1 MLVKKQTGVLSCIYR
16 STLCTQDLIPAR
28 KTSAWSDGSVPAV
41 ERVLPPE
48 RFKKCYDISMIID
61 DEKLQRT
68 LENAK
73 SHTDTE
79 VTEILTKAREL
90 KGLSLQEAAVL
101 LNITDEKLLQE
112 LFHAAKYVKEEIYGN
127 RIVLFAPLYISN
139 ICTNECVYCAFR
151 KSNTSLK
158 RHASSREEITQEVT
172 ALLQQGHKRI
182 LMVAGEAYPGGGL
195 QYVYDSIKAIYDT
208 RWNGQNI
215 RRVNVNIA
223 PLVQEEFEELKKCNI
238 GTYQLFQETYH
249 KQTYEQLHLE
259 GAKKDYQFRLDAMDR
274 ALKAGIND
282 VGIGPLLGLYD
293 YKYEI
298 LATLEHAF
306 YLDQTYGVGPHTISI
321 PRIEPAEGSDYSLH
335 PPYQLTDM
343 DFKKVVAVLRL
354 AVPYTGIILSTR
366 ESAQMRNECMEL
378 GVSQI
383 SAASRVNPGGY
394 SYDKDNGSQFTL
406 TDERT
411 LAEVIDALAD
421 AKHMPSFCTGCYR
434 LGRVGKD
441 FMDLAKP
448 GLIKKHCLPNAM
460 FTFAEYLEDFAPE
473 ALKTKGYALI
483 ESTTQE
489 NFEEGGAIRKMIE
502 TNLANI
508 KNGKRDLYF

>member
-1 MLVKKQTGVLSCIYR
+1 
-16 STLCTQDLIPAR
+16 
-28 KTSAWSDGSVPAV
+28 
-41 ERVLPPE
+41 
-48 RFKKCYDISMIID
+48 MIID

-68 LENAK
+68 LEEAR
-73 SHTDTE
+73 SHTDAE
-79 VTEILTKAREL
+79 VTDILSKAKNLHGITLR
-90 KGLSLQEAAVL
+90 EAAVL
-101 LNITDEKLLQE
+101 LNITDKNLLQK
-112 LFHAAKYVKEEIYGN
+112 LFDAAKYVKEAIYGN

-139 ICTNECVYCAFR
+139 ICTNECIYCAFR

-158 RHASSREEITQEVT
+158 RHASTREEIHQEVT
-172 ALLQQGHKRI
+172 ELLKQGHKRI

-195 QYVYDSIKAIYDT
+195 QYVYDSIKAIYET

-223 PLVQEEFEELKKCNI
+223 PLVQEEFEELKKCGI

-249 KQTYEQLHLE
+249 KETYEKLHLA

-298 LATLEHAF
+298 LATLEHSF
-306 YLDQTYGVGPHTISI
+306 YLDKTYGVGPHTISI
-321 PRIEPAEGSDYSLH
+321 PRIEPAEGSDFSLH
-335 PPYQLTDM
+335 PPYQLSDD
-343 DFKKVVAVLRL
+343 DFKKVVAVIRL

-366 ESAQMRNECMEL
+366 ESPAMRNACLEL

-394 SYDKDNGSQFTL
+394 SYDKENGSQFTL
-406 TDERT
+406 TDDRS
-411 LAEVIDALAD
+411 LAEVIDAVVE

-441 FMDLAKP
+441 FMDMAKP

-460 FTFAEYLEDFAPE
+460 FTFAEYLEDFAPA
-473 ALKTKGYALI
+473 ALKAKGYALI
-483 ESTTQE
+483 ENTTRE
-489 NFEEGGAIRKMIE
+489 NFPQGTPIRKMVDE
-502 TNLANI
+502 NLAKI
-508 KNGKRDLYF
+508 KEGKRDLYF

>member
-1 MLVKKQTGVLSCIYR
+1 
-16 STLCTQDLIPAR
+16 
-28 KTSAWSDGSVPAV
+28 
-41 ERVLPPE
+41 
-48 RFKKCYDISMIID
+48 MIID

-68 LENAK
+68 LEKAK
-73 SHTDTE
+73 SHTDAE
-79 VTEILTKAREL
+79 VTDILNKAKEL
-90 KGLSLQEAAVL
+90 KGISLEEAAVL
-101 LNITDEKLLQE
+101 LNITDEKLLQS
-112 LFHAAKYVKEEIYGN
+112 LFNAAKYVKEEIYGN

-139 ICTNECVYCAFR
+139 ICNNECVYCAFR
-151 KSNTSLK
+151 RSNTKLK
-158 RHASSREEITQEVT
+158 RHASSMDEINQEVT

-195 QYVYDSIKAIYDT
+195 KYVYDSIKAIYDT

-223 PLVQEEFEELKKCNI
+223 PLVQEEFEELKKCGI

-249 KQTYEQLHLE
+249 KETYEKLHLA

-274 ALKAGIND
+274 ALQAGIND

-293 YKYEI
+293 YKYEV
-298 LATLEHAF
+298 LATLAHSF
-306 YLDQTYGVGPHTISI
+306 YLDKTYGIGPHTISI
-321 PRIEPAEGSDYSLH
+321 PRIEPAEGSDFSLH
-335 PPYQLTDM
+335 PPYQLTDN
-343 DFKKVVAVLRL
+343 DFKKVVAVIRL

-366 ESAQMRNECMEL
+366 EAPSMRNACLEL

-394 SYDKDNGSQFTL
+394 SYDKQNGSQFTL
-406 TDERT
+406 TDDRS
-411 LAEVIDALAD
+411 LAEVIDAVVD

-441 FMDLAKP
+441 FMDMAKP

-460 FTFAEYLEDFAPE
+460 FTFAEYLEDFAP
-473 ALKTKGYALI
+473 APLKEKGYALI
-483 ESTTQE
+483 NDTAKEA
-489 NFEEGGAIRKMIE
+489 FAEGSAIRKMIDD
-502 TNLANI
+502 NLSKI

>member
-1 MLVKKQTGVLSCIYR
+1 
-16 STLCTQDLIPAR
+16 
-28 KTSAWSDGSVPAV
+28 
-41 ERVLPPE
+41 
-48 RFKKCYDISMIID
+48 MIIND
-61 DEKLQRT
+61 DKLNKALEKGQ
-68 LENAK
+68 
-73 SHTDTE
+73 SYTDAD
-79 VTEILTKAREL
+79 VARILTKAREL
-90 KGLSLQEAAVL
+90 KGISLEEAAVL
-101 LNITDEKLLQE
+101 LSLKDRNLLDQ
-112 LFHAAKYVKEEIYGN
+112 LFDTAKYVKEAIYGN

-151 KSNTSLK
+151 KSNTALK
-158 RHASSREEITQEVT
+158 RHASTREEIHQEVT

-182 LMVAGEAYPGGGL
+182 LMVAGEAYPGGTL
-195 QYVYDSIKAIYDT
+195 QYVYDSVAAIYET

-223 PLVQEEFEELKKCNI
+223 PLTLPEFEALKKCNI

-249 KQTYEQLHLE
+249 KETYAKLHLA

-274 ALKAGIND
+274 ALQAGIND

-293 YKYEI
+293 HKYEI
-298 LATLEHAF
+298 LATLMHSW
-306 YLDQTYGVGPHTISI
+306 YLDEKYGVGPHTISI
-321 PRIEPAEGSDYSLH
+321 PRIEPAEGSDFSQH
-335 PPYQLTDM
+335 PNDVLTD
-343 DFKKVVAVLRL
+343 DEFKQCIAVLRL

-366 ESAQMRNECMEL
+366 ESPQMRNACLEL

-411 LAEVIDALAD
+411 LAQVIDAVVD

-441 FMDLAKP
+441 FMDMAKP
-448 GLIKKHCLPNAM
+448 GLIKTHCLPNAM
-460 FTFAEYLEDFAPE
+460 FTFAEYLEDFAP
-473 ALKTKGYALI
+473 APLKAKGYALI
-483 ESTTQE
+483 ESTAKE
-489 NFEEGGAIRKMIE
+489 AFAEGTPIRKLIVE
-502 TNLANI
+502 NLAKI
-508 KNGKRDLYF
+508 KAGKRDLYF

>member
-1 MLVKKQTGVLSCIYR
+1 
-16 STLCTQDLIPAR
+16 
-28 KTSAWSDGSVPAV
+28 
-41 ERVLPPE
+41 
-48 RFKKCYDISMIID
+48 MIID

-68 LENAK
+68 LERAK
-73 SHTDTE
+73 SHTDDE
-79 VTEILTKAREL
+79 VTGILEKAKQL
-90 KGLSLQEAAVL
+90 KGITLEEAAVL
-101 LNITDEKLLQE
+101 LNVTDKNLLQKI
-112 LFHAAKYVKEEIYGN
+112 FDAAKYVKEAIYGN

-151 KSNTSLK
+151 RSNTHLK
-158 RHASSREEITQEVT
+158 RHASTMDEINQEVT
-172 ALLQQGHKRI
+172 ALLKQGHKRI

-223 PLVQEEFEELKKCNI
+223 PLTEPEFEELKKCHI

-249 KQTYEQLHLE
+249 KETYEKLHIA

-274 ALKAGIND
+274 ALQAGIND
-282 VGIGPLLGLYD
+282 VGIGPHLGLYD
-293 YKYEI
+293 HKYEI
-298 LATLEHAF
+298 LATLEHAA
-306 YLDQTYGVGPHTISI
+306 YLDKTYGVGPHTISI
-321 PRIEPAEGSDYSLH
+321 PRIEPADGSDFSQH
-335 PPYQLTDM
+335 PNDVM
-343 DFKKVVAVLRL
+343 SAEEFKTCVAVLRL

-366 ESAQMRNECMEL
+366 ETPQTRNECLEL

-394 SYDKDNGSQFTL
+394 SYDKQNGSQFTL

-411 LAEVIDALAD
+411 TDQVIEAIVD

-441 FMDLAKP
+441 FMDMAKP
-448 GLIKKHCLPNAM
+448 GLIKTHCLPNAM
-460 FTFAEYLEDFAPE
+460 FTFAEYLYDFAPE
-473 ALKTKGYALI
+473 GLKNKGLKLI
-483 ESTTQE
+483 AETTQA
-489 NFEEGGAIRKMIE
+489 NFAEGTPIRKMIDE
-502 TNLANI
+502 NLQKI
-508 KNGKRDLYF
+508 KAGKRDLYF

>member
-1 MLVKKQTGVLSCIYR
+1 
-16 STLCTQDLIPAR
+16 
-28 KTSAWSDGSVPAV
+28 
-41 ERVLPPE
+41 
-48 RFKKCYDISMIID
+48 MIID

-68 LENAK
+68 LERAK
-73 SHTDTE
+73 SHTDSE
-79 VTEILTKAREL
+79 VTGILEKAKQL
-90 KGLSLQEAAVL
+90 KGITLEEAAVL
-101 LNITDEKLLQE
+101 LNVTDKNLLQKI
-112 LFHAAKYVKEEIYGN
+112 FDAAKYVKEAIYGN

-151 KSNTSLK
+151 RSNTHLK
-158 RHASSREEITQEVT
+158 RHASTMDEINQEVT
-172 ALLQQGHKRI
+172 ALLKQGHKRI

-223 PLVQEEFEELKKCNI
+223 PLTEPEFEELKKCHI

-249 KQTYEQLHLE
+249 KETYEKLHIA

-274 ALKAGIND
+274 ALQAGIND

-293 YKYEI
+293 HKYEI
-298 LATLEHAF
+298 LATLEHAA
-306 YLDQTYGVGPHTISI
+306 YLDKTYGVGPHTISI
-321 PRIEPAEGSDYSLH
+321 PRIEPADGSDFSQH
-335 PPYQLTDM
+335 PNDVLSTEE
-343 DFKKVVAVLRL
+343 FKTCVAVLRL

-366 ESAQMRNECMEL
+366 ETPQTRNECLEL

-394 SYDKDNGSQFTL
+394 SYDKQNGSQFTL

-411 LAEVIDALAD
+411 TDQVIEAIVD

-441 FMDLAKP
+441 FMDMAKP
-448 GLIKKHCLPNAM
+448 GLIKTHCLPNAM
-460 FTFAEYLEDFAPE
+460 FTFAEYLDDFAPE
-473 ALKTKGYALI
+473 GLKNKGLKLI
-483 ESTTQE
+483 AETTQA
-489 NFEEGGAIRKMIE
+489 NFAEGTPIRKMIDE
-502 TNLANI
+502 NLQKI
-508 KNGKRDLYF
+508 KAGKRDLYF

>member
-1 MLVKKQTGVLSCIYR
+1 
-16 STLCTQDLIPAR
+16 
-28 KTSAWSDGSVPAV
+28 
-41 ERVLPPE
+41 
-48 RFKKCYDISMIID
+48 MIID

-68 LENAK
+68 LERAK
-73 SHTDTE
+73 SHTDDE
-79 VTEILTKAREL
+79 VTGILEKAKQL
-90 KGLSLQEAAVL
+90 KGITLEEAAVL
-101 LNITDEKLLQE
+101 LNVTDKNLLQKI
-112 LFHAAKYVKEEIYGN
+112 FDAAKYVKEAIYGN

-151 KSNTSLK
+151 RSNTHLK
-158 RHASSREEITQEVT
+158 RHASTMDEINQEVT
-172 ALLQQGHKRI
+172 ALLKQGHKRI

-223 PLVQEEFEELKKCNI
+223 PLTEPEFEELKKCHI

-249 KQTYEQLHLE
+249 KETYEKLHIA
-259 GAKKDYQFRLDAMDR
+259 GAKKNYQFRLDAMDR
-274 ALKAGIND
+274 ALQAGIND

-293 YKYEI
+293 HKYEI
-298 LATLEHAF
+298 LATLEHAA
-306 YLDQTYGVGPHTISI
+306 YLDKTYGVGPHTISI
-321 PRIEPAEGSDYSLH
+321 PRIEPADGSDFSQH
-335 PPYQLTDM
+335 PNDVLSAEE
-343 DFKKVVAVLRL
+343 FKTCVAVLRL

-366 ESAQMRNECMEL
+366 ETPQTRNECLEL

-394 SYDKDNGSQFTL
+394 SYDKQNGSQFTL

-411 LAEVIDALAD
+411 TDQVIEAIVD

-441 FMDLAKP
+441 FMDMAKP
-448 GLIKKHCLPNAM
+448 GLIKTHCLPNAM
-460 FTFAEYLEDFAPE
+460 FTFAEYLYDFAPE
-473 ALKTKGYALI
+473 GLKNKGLKLI
-483 ESTTQE
+483 AETTQA
-489 NFEEGGAIRKMIE
+489 NFAEGTPIRKMIDE
-502 TNLANI
+502 NLQKI
-508 KNGKRDLYF
+508 KAGKRDLYF

>member
-1 MLVKKQTGVLSCIYR
+1 
-16 STLCTQDLIPAR
+16 
-28 KTSAWSDGSVPAV
+28 
-41 ERVLPPE
+41 
-48 RFKKCYDISMIID
+48 MIID

-68 LENAK
+68 LEKAK
-73 SHTDTE
+73 SHTDAG
-79 VTEILTKAREL
+79 VTEILNKAKEL
-90 KGLSLQEAAVL
+90 KGLNLQEAAVL
-101 LNITDEKLLQE
+101 LNITDDNLLHKL
-112 LFHAAKYVKEEIYGN
+112 FDAAKYVKEAIYGN

-151 KSNTSLK
+151 KSNTALK
-158 RHASSREEITQEVT
+158 RHASTREEIHQEVT

-195 QYVYDSIKAIYDT
+195 QYVYDSIRAIYET
-208 RWNGQNI
+208 TWNGQNI

-223 PLVQEEFEELKKCNI
+223 PLVQEEFEELKKTNI

-249 KQTYEQLHLE
+249 KETYEKLHLA

-321 PRIEPAEGSDYSLH
+321 PRIEPAEGSDFSLH
-335 PPYQLTDM
+335 PPYQLTDD
-343 DFKKVVAVLRL
+343 DFKKLVAVIRL

-366 ESAQMRNECMEL
+366 ESPAMRNACLEL

-394 SYDKDNGSQFTL
+394 SYDKQNGSQFTL
-406 TDERT
+406 TDDRS
-411 LAEVIDALAD
+411 LAEVIDAVVD

-441 FMDLAKP
+441 FMDMAKP

-460 FTFAEYLEDFAPE
+460 FTFAEYLQDFAPRP
-473 ALKTKGYALI
+473 LKDKGYALI
-483 ESTTQE
+483 ESTTKQ
-489 NFEEGGAIRKMIE
+489 NFKEGTPIRKMIDE
-502 TNLANI
+502 NLAKI
-508 KNGKRDLYF
+508 KSGKRDLYF

>member
-1 MLVKKQTGVLSCIYR
+1 
-16 STLCTQDLIPAR
+16 
-28 KTSAWSDGSVPAV
+28 
-41 ERVLPPE
+41 
-48 RFKKCYDISMIID
+48 MIIN

-68 LENAK
+68 LEKAK
-73 SHTDTE
+73 SHTDAE
-79 VTEILTKAREL
+79 VTDILNKAKTL
-90 KGLSLQEAAVL
+90 QGLTLEDAAVL
-101 LNITDEKLLQE
+101 LNITDSTLLQN
-112 LFHAAKYVKEEIYGN
+112 LFDAAKYVKEAIYGN

-151 KSNTSLK
+151 RSNTGLK
-158 RHASSREEITQEVT
+158 RHASTREEINQEVT

-208 RWNGQNI
+208 KWNGQNI

-223 PLVQEEFEELKKCNI
+223 PLVQDEFEELKKCGI

-249 KQTYEQLHLE
+249 KETYEKLHLD

-321 PRIEPAEGSDYSLH
+321 PRIEPAEGSDFSLH
-335 PPYQLTDM
+335 PPYQLTDE
-343 DFKKVVAVLRL
+343 DFKKVVAVIRL

-366 ESAQMRNECMEL
+366 EAPEMRNACLEL

-394 SYDKDNGSQFTL
+394 SYDKQNGSQFTL

-411 LAEVIDALAD
+411 LDQVIDAVVD

-441 FMDLAKP
+441 FMDMAKP

-460 FTFAEYLEDFAPE
+460 FTFAEYLEDFAP
-473 ALKTKGYALI
+473 APLKAKGYALI
-483 ESTTQE
+483 DSTTKE
-489 NFEEGGAIRKMIE
+489 NFAEGTPIRKLIDE
-502 TNLANI
+502 NLA
-508 KNGKRDLYF
+508 KVKSGKRDLYF

>member
-1 MLVKKQTGVLSCIYR
+1 
-16 STLCTQDLIPAR
+16 
-28 KTSAWSDGSVPAV
+28 
-41 ERVLPPE
+41 
-48 RFKKCYDISMIID
+48 MIID

-68 LENAK
+68 LEKSASYTDDRVTGILNKAK
-73 SHTDTE
+73 
-79 VTEILTKAREL
+79 EL
-90 KGLSLQEAAVL
+90 KGISLEEAALL
-101 LNITDEKLLQE
+101 LNVNDKKLLQQI
-112 LFHAAKYVKEEIYGN
+112 FDAAKYVKESIYGN

-151 KSNTSLK
+151 RSNTKLK
-158 RHASSREEITQEVT
+158 RHASTMDEIHQEVT

-195 QYVYDSIKAIYDT
+195 QYVYDSIKAIYET

-223 PLVQEEFEELKKCNI
+223 PLVQAEFEELKKCGI

-249 KQTYEQLHLE
+249 KETYEKLHLA

-293 YKYEI
+293 YKYEV
-298 LATLEHAF
+298 LATLEHSA
-306 YLDQTYGVGPHTISI
+306 YLDHTYGVGPHTISI
-321 PRIEPAEGSDYSLH
+321 PRIEPAEGSDFSLH
-335 PPYQLTDM
+335 PPYQLTDNE
-343 DFKKVVAVLRL
+343 FKKVVAVIRL

-366 ESAQMRNECMEL
+366 ESPAMRNACLEL

-394 SYDKDNGSQFTL
+394 SYDKQTGSQFTL
-406 TDERT
+406 TDERS
-411 LAEVIDALAD
+411 LAEVIDAVVD

-441 FMDLAKP
+441 FMDMAKP
-448 GLIKKHCLPNAM
+448 GLIKTHCLPNAM
-460 FTFAEYLEDFAPE
+460 FTFAEYLEDFAP
-473 ALKTKGYALI
+473 APLKAKGYALI
-483 ESTTQE
+483 ESTAKEAFAQGTP
-489 NFEEGGAIRKMIE
+489 IRKMIDD
-502 TNLANI
+502 NLSKI

>member
-1 MLVKKQTGVLSCIYR
+1 
-16 STLCTQDLIPAR
+16 
-28 KTSAWSDGSVPAV
+28 
-41 ERVLPPE
+41 
-48 RFKKCYDISMIID
+48 MIID

-68 LENAK
+68 LERAQ
-73 SHTDTE
+73 HFTDSD
-79 VTEILTKAREL
+79 VTRILTRAREL
-90 KGLSLQEAAVL
+90 KGISLDEAAIL
-101 LNITDEKLLQE
+101 LNLKDEKLLQQ
-112 LFHAAKYVKEEIYGN
+112 LFDTAKYIKEAIYGN

-151 KSNTSLK
+151 RSNTTLK
-158 RHASSREEITQEVT
+158 RHASTMDEINLEVT
-172 ALLQQGHKRI
+172 ELLKQGHKRI

-195 QYVYDSIKAIYDT
+195 QYVYDSVKAIYQT

-223 PLVQEEFEELKKCNI
+223 PLTGPDFEQLKKCNI

-249 KQTYEQLHLE
+249 KETYEKLHIA

-274 ALKAGIND
+274 AIAAGIND
-282 VGIGPLLGLYD
+282 VGIGPLLGLYNH
-293 YKYEI
+293 KYDI
-298 LATLEHAF
+298 LATLEHAWH
-306 YLDQTYGVGPHTISI
+306 LDKTYGIGPHTISI
-321 PRIEPAEGSDYSLH
+321 PRIEPAEGSDFSLH
-335 PPYQLTDM
+335 PNDTLTDNE
-343 DFKKVVAVLRL
+343 FKQCVAVLRL

-366 ESAQMRNECMEL
+366 ETPAMRNACLEL

-394 SYDKDNGSQFTL
+394 SYDKQNGSQFTL

-411 LAEVIDALAD
+411 LAEVIDAVVD

-441 FMDLAKP
+441 FMDMAKP
-448 GLIKKHCLPNAM
+448 GLIKTHCLPNAM
-460 FTFAEYLEDFAPE
+460 FTFAEYLEDFAP
-473 ALKTKGYALI
+473 APLKAKGYALI
-483 ESTTQE
+483 ESTAKE
-489 NFEEGGAIRKMIE
+489 AFAPDSAIAKLIE
-502 TNLANI
+502 KNLANI

>member
-1 MLVKKQTGVLSCIYR
+1 
-16 STLCTQDLIPAR
+16 
-28 KTSAWSDGSVPAV
+28 
-41 ERVLPPE
+41 
-48 RFKKCYDISMIID
+48 MIID

-68 LENAK
+68 LERAK
-73 SHTDTE
+73 SHTDDE
-79 VTEILTKAREL
+79 VTGILEKAKQL
-90 KGLSLQEAAVL
+90 KGITLEEAAVL
-101 LNITDEKLLQE
+101 LNVTDKNLLQKI
-112 LFHAAKYVKEEIYGN
+112 FDAAKYVKEAIYGN

-151 KSNTSLK
+151 RSNTHLK
-158 RHASSREEITQEVT
+158 RHASTMDEINQEVT
-172 ALLQQGHKRI
+172 ALLKQGHKRI

-223 PLVQEEFEELKKCNI
+223 PLTEPEFEELKKCHI

-249 KQTYEQLHLE
+249 KETYEKLHIA

-274 ALKAGIND
+274 ALQAGIND

-293 YKYEI
+293 HKYEI
-298 LATLEHAF
+298 LATLEHAA
-306 YLDQTYGVGPHTISI
+306 YLDKTYGVGPHTISI
-321 PRIEPAEGSDYSLH
+321 PRIEPADGSDFSQH
-335 PPYQLTDM
+335 PNDVMSTEE
-343 DFKKVVAVLRL
+343 FKTCVAVLRL

-366 ESAQMRNECMEL
+366 ETPQTRNECLEL

-394 SYDKDNGSQFTL
+394 SYDKQNGSQFTL

-411 LAEVIDALAD
+411 TDQVIEAIVD

-441 FMDLAKP
+441 FMDMAKP
-448 GLIKKHCLPNAM
+448 GLIKTHCLPNAM
-460 FTFAEYLEDFAPE
+460 FTFAEYLYDFAPE
-473 ALKTKGYALI
+473 GLKNKGLKLI
-483 ESTTQE
+483 AETTQA
-489 NFEEGGAIRKMIE
+489 NFAEGTPIRKMIDE
-502 TNLANI
+502 NLQKI
-508 KNGKRDLYF
+508 KAGKRDLYF

>member
-1 MLVKKQTGVLSCIYR
+1 
-16 STLCTQDLIPAR
+16 
-28 KTSAWSDGSVPAV
+28 
-41 ERVLPPE
+41 
-48 RFKKCYDISMIID
+48 MIID

-68 LENAK
+68 IERAQ
-73 SHTDTE
+73 HFTDND
-79 VTEILTKAREL
+79 VTRILTHAREL
-90 KGLSLQEAAVL
+90 KGISLDEAAVL
-101 LNITDEKLLQE
+101 LNLKDEKLLNQ
-112 LFHAAKYVKEEIYGN
+112 LFDTAKYVKEAIYGN

-139 ICTNECVYCAFR
+139 ICTNECIYCAFR
-151 KSNTSLK
+151 RSNTQLK
-158 RHASSREEITQEVT
+158 RHASTMDEIHLEVT
-172 ALLQQGHKRI
+172 ELLKQGHKRI

-195 QYVYDSIKAIYDT
+195 QYVYDSVKAIYQT

-223 PLVQEEFEELKKCNI
+223 PLTEPEFEALKKCNI

-249 KQTYEQLHLE
+249 KETYGKLHLA

-274 ALKAGIND
+274 AIKAGIND

-293 YKYEI
+293 HKYEI
-298 LATLEHAF
+298 LATLEHSWH
-306 YLDQTYGVGPHTISI
+306 LDKTYGIGPHTISI
-321 PRIEPAEGSDYSLH
+321 PRIEPAEGSEFSLH
-335 PPYQLTDM
+335 PNDVLTDNE
-343 DFKKVVAVLRL
+343 FKQCIAVLRL

-366 ESAQMRNECMEL
+366 ETPAMRNACLEL

-394 SYDKDNGSQFTL
+394 SYDKQTGSQFTL

-411 LAEVIDALAD
+411 LAEVIDAVVD

-441 FMDLAKP
+441 FMDMAKP
-448 GLIKKHCLPNAM
+448 GLIKTHCLPNAM
-460 FTFAEYLEDFAPE
+460 FTFAEYLEDFAP
-473 ALKTKGYALI
+473 APLKQKGYALI
-483 ESTTQE
+483 ENTAKEAFSPDSEISKLIT
-489 NFEEGGAIRKMIE
+489 R
-502 TNLANI
+502 NLSNI

>member
-1 MLVKKQTGVLSCIYR
+1 MGVLSCIYR